1 MDLLQKQ
8 ELRELLSSGE
18 TRQLLDELQRIAT
31 YIGDT
36 ELLNTLLLQEA
47 NFSQYKKER
56 QRGITSDEELDRT
69 FNRIN
74 LTLLQLID
82 DLPDKYDPAKTSSS
96 KKSKQGSILYHFPN
110 PMQLGEEARCTI
122 RIAFEA
128 IILREDW
135 TDMEDTS
142 IQSIRISEVMT
153 AELLDPGSAPNFE
166 IRAFSSQEQFVDKDD
181 FTEWLFF
188 VKPLH
193 PGRFPLL
200 LRIGVIEIINER
212 ERRREIVLEETID
225 ILAEVPAEQKQ
236 ATPAFKAA
244 NYALALSQNVS
255 DEAGSPP
262 PELESTI
269 DKMHSGRSVEDVFKG
284 IKEEPKVPPAPAPQ
298 AAAKKRK
305 RVIPWIAG
313 LTTVLV
319 LALFA
324 LPQLGIEFGEN
335 RGVEVT
341 EEVRESDDVGVRD
354 DEISIEK
361 GQGETFSFA
370 IILHEPGGVA
380 DTLTP
385 FSGTLIL
392 QRSSGQ
398 QSEPIEVNQLGTVIA
413 IQPAEST
420 RGQQV
425 RFYLNSTTHELVETR
440 PQFILT
446 DTIIALEVQKLAN

>member
-18 TRQLLDELQRIAT
+18 TQSLLDELQRIAT

-69 FNRIN
+69 LNRIN

-82 DLPDKYDPAKTSSS
+82 GLPETYKPAQASDG

-110 PMQLGEEARCTI
+110 PMQLGEEAKCTI
-122 RIAFEA
+122 RIAFEE

-135 TDMEDTS
+135 TDMEDTT

-153 AELLDPGSAPNFE
+153 AELLDPSSDPNFE

-188 VKPLH
+188 VKPLR
-193 PGRFPLL
+193 PGRFPLM
-200 LRIGVIEIINER
+200 LRIGVVEIINER

-225 ILAEVPAEQKQ
+225 ILAELPAEQEG
-236 ATPAFKAA
+236 ATPQFKAA
-244 NYALALSQNVS
+244 DYALALGPTA
-255 DEAGSPP
+255 DAALHP
-262 PELESTI
+262 
-269 DKMHSGRSVEDVFKG
+269 GRSFEDVFKG
-284 IKEEPKVPPAPAPQ
+284 IKEEPRVAPAPQ
-298 AAAKKRK
+298 ASAKKR
-305 RVIPWIAG
+305 RNIMPWIAG
-313 LTTVLV
+313 LTTVLL
-319 LALFA
+319 LAFFA
-324 LPQLGIEFGEN
+324 LPYFGIYFGGGD

-341 EEVRESDDVGVRD
+341 ERVDDSKSLDEDFLNKNETAVGQ
-354 DEISIEK
+354 E
-361 GQGETFSFA
+361 ETFPFS
-370 IILHEPGGVA
+370 IILHGSAGIS
-380 DTLTP
+380 DTLAP
-385 FSGTLIL
+385 FSGTIIL

-398 QSEPIEVNQLGTVIA
+398 RSEPIALEKLGTVISIEPSES
-413 IQPAEST
+413 IQ
-420 RGQQV
+420 GQQV
-425 RFYLNSTTHELVETR
+425 QLFLESDTHQLVDTSV
-440 PQFILT
+440 QFTLT
-446 DTIIALEVQKLAN
+446 DTTLQLEVRKN